1 MSSPPSTRA
10 RGSAMRTAMRVP
22 LLAVQETE
30 EEAAED
36 PADGMWDGHLEAMWK
51 EMSKEELEEEAK
63 WRRSDQKLM
72 AERITYLQAEL
83 AKKDNELNN
92 KEEDVLRQFQVI
104 DRQMSYI
111 DSLHLLL
118 QRCRGMHQLTHA
130 IDQ

>member
-1 MSSPPSTRA
+1 
-10 RGSAMRTAMRVP
+10 MRVP